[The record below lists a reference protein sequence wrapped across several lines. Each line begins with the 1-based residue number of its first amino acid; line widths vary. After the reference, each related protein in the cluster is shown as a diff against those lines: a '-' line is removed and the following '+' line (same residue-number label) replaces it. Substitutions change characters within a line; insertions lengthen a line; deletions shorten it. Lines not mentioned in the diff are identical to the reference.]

1 MKAEV
6 DTDDLPSV
14 DLKNH
19 DGDDV
24 DEQMIVSASIAELLD
39 LSTDNGN
46 EHIVPDCMNLVPGL

>member
-1 MKAEV
+1 MSSMSILPGITKDVKAEV

-39 LSTDNGN
+39 LSTNQ
-46 EHIVPDCMNLVPGL
+46 